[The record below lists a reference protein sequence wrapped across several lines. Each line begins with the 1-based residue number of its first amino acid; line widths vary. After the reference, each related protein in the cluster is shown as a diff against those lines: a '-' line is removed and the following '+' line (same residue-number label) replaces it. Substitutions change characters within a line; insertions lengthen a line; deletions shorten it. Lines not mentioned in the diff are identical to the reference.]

1 MTATPLLGAGTEIGS
16 YRIESVLG
24 QGGMGVVYLARDL
37 RLDRPVALKL
47 LTPELA
53 GDRRFRD
60 RFERESRLAASIDHA
75 GIVPVYEA
83 GDAGGVTYIAMR
95 YVEGSDLA
103 QLLRSEGPLGPARAL
118 ALVGQ
123 LAEALDAAHARGLI
137 HRDVKPSNALVARE
151 GHVYLADF
159 GLTKTGGPD
168 PAGTAGE
175 VAGTVAYLAP
185 EVIRGEEPTRASDL
199 YALGCV
205 LYECLAGDVP
215 YPGQSATAV
224 MFGHLEQAPP
234 ALPEAPALDPVI
246 GRALAK
252 EPAARYGSG
261 AELMAAA
268 RAALGM
274 RRRVPRRWFV
284 AVAAL
289 AALAAAAA
297 ATVLLWSERD
307 TRIATIATD
316 AAALIDPAEP
326 ALRAR
331 VKLAGPPSAVA
342 VAPGAIWVAGDRDG
356 TVSRIDPDTH
366 EVVRT
371 VKVGRGPSALAA
383 DRGGVWAANPQ
394 DGSVSYVSART
405 NAISD
410 RIGAG
415 SPSDVCLLDGDLW
428 VPGASAGT
436 MQRIDPGSHRRVT
449 ISLGATSTSVAC
461 GEGSVW
467 TVGDSGRLMG
477 VSPGTNSVLRS
488 VDVGA
493 GAGAVAAGEGA
504 VWVTNPLN
512 GTVTR
517 VDPERGVVTAT
528 VTVGREDEPIGIT
541 AGGGSVWVAN
551 RQAQTLARI
560 DPRRAVVTERLR
572 LGNEPRAVAMVGGR
586 LWAAVAARSVGRR
599 GGTLRIAM
607 DHPIDAVDADPATSY
622 EVSAWMLLNIVHDG
636 LTAYRRSGGRAGT
649 QVVPNLAQSLPAP
662 SAGGRTYTFV
672 LRPGVRFSTGRPVRA
687 SDVKRGIERSLAT
700 EQAAFGLLGPISSV
714 EAEDRSRTVV
724 IRLERPDP
732 DMLYRLALPFA
743 AAVPAGTPKPP
754 ALVAATGPYRIASLD
769 RRHLRLER
777 NPHFR
782 VWSPLAKPDG
792 HPDAIEAHFGL
803 SANEAATAIRAGRM
817 DYAAVDQFSGAVKG
831 LQQRD
836 PGLVREAGL
845 LQSSWIFLN
854 TRVPPFDRLD
864 ARRAVRLAIDRPA
877 AVAAFGGRHVA
888 RESCHILPPT
898 SSGYRPDCP
907 ARDVRE
913 ARRLVRRSGT
923 RGARVTLWS
932 GKPGFTSLNPV
943 IVGALRAIGYRTRVR
958 NVPMEE
964 FFRSAGDPGKRVQI
978 GATAWIADY
987 PSDSSFLTASFSC
1000 AALRA
1005 EAPFNANNSQ
1015 FCDRR
1020 VDALIRRAGE
1030 AQISDPAAADELWA
1044 RAEGRILEAAA
1055 AIPLFNPIN
1064 TNLVGTRV
1072 RNDQSHPMW
1081 GFLPDQAWV
1090 P

>member
-53 GDRRFRD
+53 GDRRFIE

-83 GDAGGVTYIAMR
+83 GEVGGQTYIAMR

-103 QLLRSEGPLGPARAL
+103 QLLRDVGPLEPGRAL

-168 PAGTAGE
+168 PAGTQGE

-185 EVIRGEEPTRASDL
+185 EVIRGEEPTPASDL

-205 LYECLAGDVP
+205 LYECLSGEIP
-215 YPGQSATAV
+215 YPGRSATAV
-224 MFGHLEQAPP
+224 IFGHLEQAPP
-234 ALPEAPALDPVI
+234 ALPELPALDPVI

-261 AELMAAA
+261 TELMDAA

-274 RRRVPRRWFV
+274 RRRAPRRWL
-284 AVAAL
+284 VAAG
-289 AALAAAAA
+289 ALAAATAA
-297 ATVLLWSERD
+297 AAVLLWPERD
-307 TRIATIATD
+307 TRIATIGTD
-316 AAALIDPAEP
+316 AAALIDPEEP
-326 ALRAR
+326 ALRAS

-342 VAPGAIWVAGDRDG
+342 VGPGAVWMAADRDG
-356 TVSRIDPDTH
+356 TVSRIDPETH
-366 EVVRT
+366 EVVAT
-371 VKVGRGPSALAA
+371 VKVGRGPSELAA
-383 DRGGVWAANPQ
+383 DRGGVWAASAQ

-405 NAISD
+405 NTVSEK
-410 RIGAG
+410 IGAG
-415 SPSDVCLLDGDLW
+415 SPSGVCLLDGDVW

-436 MQRIDPGSHRRVT
+436 ILRIDPRTRERRT
-449 ISLGATSTSVAC
+449 ITLGASSSSITC
-461 GEGSVW
+461 GEGGVW
-467 TVGDSGRLMG
+467 TVGDGGRLMG
-477 VSPGTNSVLRS
+477 VSPATNSVLRT

-493 GAGAVAAGEGA
+493 GAGALAAGEGA
-504 VWVTNPLN
+504 VWVANVLN

-528 VTVGREDEPIGIT
+528 VTIGSDDEPIGLT
-541 AGGGSVWVAN
+541 AANGSIWVAN
-551 RQAQTLARI
+551 RRAHTLARI
-560 DPRRAVVTERLR
+560 DPERAVVTERLR
-572 LGNEPRAVAMVGGR
+572 LGNEPRAVAPAGGR
-586 LWAAVAARSVGRR
+586 VWAAVAATGAGHR

-607 DHPIDAVDADPATSY
+607 DDSIDALDADPATSY
-622 EVSAWMLLNIVHDG
+622 DLRAWMLLSNAHDG

-649 QVVPNLAQSLPAP
+649 QVVPDLAQSLPTP
-662 SAGGRTYTFV
+662 SEGGRTYTFV
-672 LRPGVRFSTGRPVRA
+672 VRPGVRFSTGEPVRA
-687 SDVKRGIERSLAT
+687 SDVRRGIERSLAT
-700 EQAAFGLLGPISSV
+700 EQAAFGLLGPIASV
-714 EAEDRSRTVV
+714 EADDRSRTVV
-724 IRLERPDP
+724 IRLQRPDP

-743 AAVPAGTPKPP
+743 AAVPPGTPEPP
-754 ALVAATGPYRIASLD
+754 AVVPATGPYRIAALD
-769 RRHLRLER
+769 GRHLRLER

-782 VWSPLAKPDG
+782 VWAPIARPDG
-792 HPDAIEAHFGL
+792 YPDVIEAAFHL
-803 SANEAATAIRAGRM
+803 DADEAAAAIRAGRR
-817 DYAAVDQFSGAVKG
+817 DYAPVDQFSTGVRG
-831 LQQRD
+831 LERRA
-836 PGLVREAGL
+836 PGLIREAEL

-854 TRVPPFDRLD
+854 TREPPFDRLD
-864 ARRAVRLAIDRPA
+864 ARRAVSLAIDRPA
-877 AVAAFGGRHVA
+877 AVRAFGGEHVA
-888 RESCHILPPT
+888 RETCHILPPT
-898 SSGYRPDCP
+898 SSGYRPGCP
-907 ARDVRE
+907 ARDLRE

-923 RGARVTLWS
+923 RGARVTLWA
-932 GKPGFTSLNPV
+932 GDPGFTSLNPV
-943 IVGALRAIGYRTRVR
+943 IVRALRAIGYRTRVH
-958 NVPMEE
+958 NVPMER
-964 FFRSAGDPGKRVQI
+964 FFRSAGDPAKRVQI
-978 GATAWIADY
+978 AATAWVADF
-987 PSDSSFLTASFSC
+987 PSDSSFLTATFSC

-1005 EAPFNANNSQ
+1005 KAPFNANNSQ

-1030 AQISDPAAADELWA
+1030 AQTSDPAAADALWA
-1044 RAEGRILEAAA
+1044 RAEGRILDAAA
-1055 AIPLFNPIN
+1055 AVPLFNPIS

-1072 RNDQSHPMW
+1072 RNDQSHPQW
-1081 GFLPDQAWV
+1081 GFLPDQAWIR
-1090 P
+1090 